1 MMIKFTY
8 CKSFAH
14 AETKEV
20 EWDDF
25 TRVTAKSVGYDTKE
39 ESIRRA
45 AIVGGIRADETVGRA
60 ENIGSRTMA
69 SLDYDDLPEGTTL
82 DDVELALTLGLD
94 CAFTAY
100 TTFRHTPEAPRFR
113 VFAPLSRAVAPGEYK
128 GVIDSM
134 REAIGLEGLDKCSY
148 TVNQI
153 MFLASHRNGVA
164 PWGLSQAGE
173 PWAVADAAP
182 EAIGGI
188 VRAEVEVL
196 DDLVVAL
203 NSQPLDITPDQVDSI
218 LANYEAASCDYD
230 EWFRVG
236 MALYHQFEGSA
247 DGFNRWVEWS
257 KLDAERFNGN
267 EMRTK
272 WRSFGGSA
280 NPVTMASVIKA
291 SGGMRGSAIV
301 TADSAVAMSLE
312 TEAEQVA
319 DRETYS
325 AFKRRVQALNEIQLS
340 PDIRS
345 LLASTVHEVYAKAA
359 GMGLREVKSSF
370 KPVKLGK
377 ASVGADGETV
387 TAEMPDW
394 LDGWVYGEADCV
406 FINTTVSDYAI
417 RREAFRAKY
426 DRMPEV
432 VGMETDA
439 ADFALNMVQIPTVVR
454 GMYWPGQPKL
464 FETEGK
470 AHVNSYHPSGIPAAE
485 TLEGDEDGQGVVD
498 LFIKHVRNTIEDE
511 REGNLLI
518 DFMAHVYKHAGGR
531 VRWGMLLWGIEG
543 NGKTYF
549 FHLLQQLL
557 GRNATV
563 INTSMIE
570 RPFNDW
576 AVGSRL
582 IGIEEIRI
590 SGTNKWRV
598 LDQLKPMISNDSIA
612 VEPKG
617 ATRYHAPNFASYLMT
632 TNHQDAVPMSD
643 NDRRYCVIFTRHRE
657 QADLFAQHGGREG
670 VGKYFDRLFRET
682 ERRADAIGRF
692 LLDWKP
698 SAEFD
703 PHGRA
708 PVTSGLKEMRDANV
722 SDDRQAIED
731 ALEDYASAIVSRDV
745 LDVTHLNNCI
755 KMDGKDAPNGR
766 ALAAILRDMGYRQA
780 DPKRIKVRG
789 SVHYVWFKG
798 RGPKDATAAAVMV
811 RKWHSNEEDF
821 SDVPF

>member
-1 MMIKFTY
+1 MLKFTY

-20 EWDDF
+20 AWDDF
-25 TRVTAKSVGYDTKE
+25 SRAASKSVGFDTKE
-39 ESIRRA
+39 QSIKRA
-45 AIVGGIRADETVGRA
+45 AIVGGVRADESVGRA
-60 ENIGSRTMA
+60 ENIASRTMA
-69 SLDYDDLPEGTTL
+69 SLDYDDLPEGTNL
-82 DDVELALTLGLD
+82 DDVEIALALGLD

-100 TTFRHTPEAPRFR
+100 TTFRHAPDAPRFR
-113 VFAPLSRAVAPGEYK
+113 VFVPLSRAVAPNEYE
-128 GVIDSM
+128 GVVNDI
-134 REAIGLEGLDKCSY
+134 REAIGLDGLDKCSY

-153 MFLASHRNGVA
+153 MFLASHRNGTE
-164 PWGLSQAGE
+164 PWHLSQGGE
-173 PWAVADAAP
+173 PWPVSEAQPEVA
-182 EAIGGI
+182 GGI
-188 VRAEVEVL
+188 VSADVDAL
-196 DDLVVAL
+196 GDLVSAI
-203 NSQPLDITPDQVDSI
+203 NSQPLDITPDQVDSL
-218 LANYEAASCDYD
+218 LANYEAATCDYD

-236 MALYHQFEGSA
+236 MALYHQFEGSKE
-247 DGFNRWVEWS
+247 GFERWVEWS

-272 WRSFGGSA
+272 WRSFGGSS

-291 SGGMRGSAIV
+291 AGGMCGGAVV
-301 TADSAVAMSLE
+301 TADSPVAMSLE
-312 TEAEQVA
+312 VEAEQVS

-325 AFKRRVQALNEIQLS
+325 AFKQRVQALNEMHLS

-345 LLASTVHEVYAKAA
+345 LLAKTVHDVYAKEA
-359 GMGLREVKSSF
+359 GMGLREVKTSF
-370 KPVKLGK
+370 KPIKHGRTT
-377 ASVGADGETV
+377 AGEEGLV
-387 TAEMPDW
+387 TMAAPDW
-394 LDGWVYGEADCV
+394 LEGWVYGEADCV
-406 FINTTVSDYAI
+406 FINTSVSDYAI
-417 RREAFRAKY
+417 RREAFRAKF

-432 VGMETDA
+432 VAMETDA
-439 ADFALNMVQIPTVVR
+439 AEFALNIVQIPTVVR
-454 GMYWPGQPKL
+454 SMYWPGQPKL

-470 AHVNSYHPSGIPAAE
+470 GHVNSYHPSGIPAAE
-485 TLEGDEDGQGVVD
+485 TLDGDEDGQAVVD
-498 LFIKHVRNTIEDE
+498 IFLQHVRNTIEDE

-518 DFMAHVYKHAGGR
+518 DFMSYVYKHAGGR

-549 FHLLQQLL
+549 FHVLQQLL

-576 AVGSRL
+576 AVGSQL

-598 LDQLKPMISNDSIA
+598 LDQLKPMISNNSIA

-657 QADLFAQHGGREG
+657 QADLFGQHGGREA
-670 VGKYFDRLFRET
+670 VGKYFDRLFSET

-698 SAEFD
+698 SADFD
-703 PHGRA
+703 PQGRA
-708 PVTSGLKEMRDANV
+708 PVTSGLKEMRDANI

-731 ALEDYASAIVSRDV
+731 ALVDYASAIVSPKV

-755 KMDGKDAPNGR
+755 TMDGKDAPHGR
-766 ALAAILRDMGYRQA
+766 ALASILREMGYRQA
-780 DPKRIKVRG
+780 EPKRVKVGG
-789 SVHYVWFKG
+789 SAHYVWYKG
-798 RGPKDATAAAVMV
+798 NGPNDAAAAADSV
-811 RKWHSNEEDF
+811 RKWHSNTDDF
-821 SDVPF
+821 EDVPF

>member
-1 MMIKFTY
+1 MVKFTY

-39 ESIRRA
+39 ESIKRA
-45 AIVGGIRADETVGRA
+45 AIVGGIRADESVGRA
-60 ENIGSRTMA
+60 ENIASRTMA

-82 DDVELALTLGLD
+82 DDIELALELGLD
-94 CAFTAY
+94 CSFIAY

-113 VFAPLSRAVAPGEYK
+113 VFVPLSREVSPAEYRH
-128 GVIDSM
+128 VVDDI

-153 MFLASHRNGVA
+153 MFLASHRNGTE
-164 PWGLSQAGE
+164 PWHLSQGGE
-173 PWAVADAAP
+173 PWPVAEATP
-182 EAIGGI
+182 EVAGGI
-188 VRAEVEVL
+188 VSGSDVDHL
-196 DDLVVAL
+196 DDLSSAL
-203 NSQPLDITPDQVDSI
+203 ASEPLDITADQVDSL
-218 LANYEAASCDYD
+218 LANYEAATCDYD
-230 EWFRVG
+230 EWARVG
-236 MALYHQFEGSA
+236 MALAHQFEGS
-247 DGFNRWVEWS
+247 DEGFNRWLEWS
-257 KLDAERFNGN
+257 KLDADRFNPR

-272 WRSFGGSA
+272 WRSFSGSR

-291 SGGMRGSAIV
+291 AGGMRGGAV
-301 TADSAVAMSLE
+301 VVADSSVALSLE
-312 TEAEQVA
+312 AEAEAVS
-319 DRETYS
+319 DRHTYA
-325 AFKRRVQALNEIQLS
+325 AFKQRVQALTEMQLS

-345 LLASTVHEVYAKAA
+345 LLAKTVHDVYAKGV
-359 GMGLREVKSSF
+359 GMGLREVKTSF
-370 KPVKLGK
+370 KPLKRGR
-377 ASVGADGETV
+377 SADGEEGLPAMET
-387 TAEMPDW
+387 PDW
-394 LDGWVYGEADCV
+394 LEGWVYGEADCV
-406 FINTTVSDYAI
+406 FINTSVSDYAI
-417 RREAFRAKY
+417 RREAFRAKF

-432 VGMETDA
+432 VAMETDA
-439 ADFALNMVQIPTVVR
+439 AEFALNMVQIPTVVR
-454 GMYWPGQPKL
+454 SMYWPGQPKL

-470 AHVNSYHPSGIPAAE
+470 GHVNSYHPSGIPAAD
-485 TLEGDEDGQGVVD
+485 TLEGDDDGQAVVD
-498 LFIKHVRNTIEDE
+498 IFLEHVRNTIEDE
-511 REGNLLI
+511 REGKLLI
-518 DFMAHVYKHAGGR
+518 DFMSYVYKHAGSR

-549 FHLLQQLL
+549 FHVLQQLL

-598 LDQLKPMISNDSIA
+598 LDQLKPMISNNSIA

-657 QADLFAQHGGREG
+657 QADLFEQHGGREA

-708 PVTSGLKEMRDANV
+708 PVTAGLKEMRDANV

-731 ALEDYASAIVSRDV
+731 ALDDYASAIVSREV

-755 KMDGKDAPNGR
+755 TMDGKVAPNGR
-766 ALAAILRDMGYRQA
+766 ALASILREMGYRQA
-780 DPKRIKVRG
+780 EPKRLKVRG

-798 RGPKDATAAAVMV
+798 RGPDDAKAATERV
-811 RKWHSNEEDF
+811 RRWHSNDEDF
-821 SDVPF
+821 TDVPF

>member
-1 MMIKFTY
+1 MLKFTY

-20 EWDDF
+20 AWDDF
-25 TRVTAKSVGYDTKE
+25 SRVASKSVGFDTKE
-39 ESIRRA
+39 ESIKRA
-45 AIVGGIRADETVGRA
+45 AIVGGVRADESVGRA
-60 ENIGSRTMA
+60 ENIASRTMA

-100 TTFRHTPEAPRFR
+100 TTFRHTPDAPRFR
-113 VFAPLSRAVAPGEYK
+113 VFVPLSRAVAPNEYE
-128 GVIDSM
+128 GVVNGI
-134 REAIGLEGLDKCSY
+134 REAIGLDGLDKCSY

-153 MFLASHRNGVA
+153 MFLASHRNGT
-164 PWGLSQAGE
+164 Q
-173 PWAVADAAP
+173 PWAMSQGGEHWVVADHAP
-182 EAIGGI
+182 GISGGI
-188 VRAEVEVL
+188 VRADVDAL
-196 DDLVVAL
+196 SDLVSAVS
-203 NSQPLDITPDQVDSI
+203 NQPLDITPDQVDSL
-218 LANYEAASCDYD
+218 LANYEAATCDYD

-236 MALYHQFEGSA
+236 MALYHQFEGSKE
-247 DGFNRWVEWS
+247 GFERWVEWS

-272 WRSFGGSA
+272 WRSFSGSP

-291 SGGMRGSAIV
+291 AGGMRGGAVV
-301 TADSAVAMSLE
+301 TAHSSVAVSLE
-312 TEAEQVA
+312 AEAEQVS

-325 AFKRRVQALNEIQLS
+325 AFKQRVQALNEMQLS

-345 LLASTVHEVYAKAA
+345 LLAKTVHEVYAKGA
-359 GMGLREVKSSF
+359 GMGLREVKTSF
-370 KPVKLGK
+370 KPLKRGRS
-377 ASVGADGETV
+377 ANGEEGSPV
-387 TAEMPDW
+387 AETPDW
-394 LDGWVYGEADCV
+394 LEGWVYGEADCV
-406 FINTTVSDYAI
+406 FINTSVSDYAI
-417 RREAFRAKY
+417 RREAFRAKF
-426 DRMPEV
+426 DRMPEAIA
-432 VGMETDA
+432 METDA
-439 ADFALNMVQIPTVVR
+439 AEFALNMVQIPTVVR
-454 GMYWPGQPKL
+454 SMYWPGQPKL

-470 AHVNSYHPSGIPAAE
+470 GHVNSYHPSGIPAAE
-485 TLEGDEDGQGVVD
+485 TLEGDEDGQAVVD
-498 LFIKHVRNTIEDE
+498 IFLEHVRNTIEDE

-518 DFMAHVYKHAGGR
+518 DFMSYVYKHAGGR

-549 FHLLQQLL
+549 FHVLQQLL

-598 LDQLKPMISNDSIA
+598 LDQLKPMISNNSIA

-657 QADLFAQHGGREG
+657 QADLFEQHGGRDG

-692 LLDWKP
+692 LLDWVP

-708 PVTSGLKEMRDANV
+708 PVTAGLKEMRDANV

-731 ALEDYASAIVSRDV
+731 ALEDYACEIVSRDV

-755 KMDGKDAPNGR
+755 TMDGKDAPNGR
-766 ALAAILRDMGYRQA
+766 TLASILRDMGYRQT
-780 DPKRIKVRG
+780 DPKRVKVRG
-789 SVHYVWFKG
+789 SVHYIWFKG
-798 RGPKDATAAAVMV
+798 RGPSDATAALDTV
-811 RKWHSNEEDF
+811 RKWHSNEKDF